1 MKEFEIYLLD
11 LLKAVTAKFL
21 SNDAS
26 TNTIKELVFKMNA
39 ELNKG
44 IDFSY
49 KEKIF
54 LPDGFMDLFSSSDK
68 NRRLDTKKVKYLLYL
83 YAHIYD
89 DFSSDIENYKLEVE
103 HILPKTWQNI
113 NFDEWNEESHSE
125 YLEQI
130 GNKILLNK
138 PTNIKCA
145 NNFFSLKQDKYKDS
159 KNSQEVRDLGNRE
172 NKIWSKADIET
183 RNRDIEKALRNFIAK

>member
-1 MKEFEIYLLD
+1 MF
-11 LLKAVTAKFL
+11 V
-21 SNDAS
+21 
-26 TNTIKELVFKMNA
+26 
-39 ELNKG
+39 
-44 IDFSY
+44 
-49 KEKIF
+49 
-54 LPDGFMDLFSSSDK
+54 
-68 NRRLDTKKVKYLLYL
+68 R
-83 YAHIYD
+83 
-89 DFSSDIENYKLEVE
+89 
-103 HILPKTWQNI
+103 ILARI
-113 NFDEWNEESHSE
+113 AE

-172 NKIWSKADIET
+172 NKIWSKADIEA